1 MTKAARGWWLLLRQ
15 EVLRLLHRLAALLHR
30 LLALHWLALLRLLL
44 VALLL
49 HRLLALLGLLLV
61 ALLRL
66 LHWLTLRRLLL
77 VAALLHW
84 LALLLHRLPALWL
97 LLEALLR
104 LAALWHTAATLTEY
118 RGRVEA
124 TAAELLARRVLA
136 GVDSHAV
143 KAGRDPLRLVVVVP
157 RVNDNA
163 NRLALVNQLAVLH
176 RVGEHLARFVVNVR
190 HAVR

>member
-15 EVLRLLHRLAALLHR
+15 EVLRLLHWLALLLHR
-30 LLALHWLALLRLLL
+30 LLALHWLALL
-44 VALLL
+44 
-49 HRLLALLGLLLV
+49 HRLLVLAHWLPLLGLLLV

-77 VAALLHW
+77 IATLLHW
-84 LALLLHRLPALWL
+84 LALLLHRLAALWL

-104 LAALWHTAATLTEY
+104 LAALRHTATTLTEY
-118 RGRVEA
+118 RGRVKAA
-124 TAAELLARRVLA
+124 TAELLARCVLA

-143 KAGRDPLRLVVVVP
+143 KASRDPLRLVVVVP
-157 RVNDNA
+157 RVDDNA

>member
-1 MTKAARGWWLLLRQ
+1 M
-15 EVLRLLHRLAALLHR
+15 RLLHRLAALW
-30 LLALHWLALLRLLL
+30 LLLLIALLRLLL
-44 VALLL
+44 RRLLLLIALLL
-49 HRLLALLGLLLV
+49 IALRRLLLI

-77 VAALLHW
+77 IA
-84 LALLLHRLPALWL
+84 ALLLHRLAALWL
-97 LLEALLR
+97 LLLIALLR
-104 LAALWHTAATLTEY
+104 LALLLHMLAALWHTAATVTEY
-118 RGRVEA
+118 RPGIEA
-124 TAAELLARRVLA
+124 AAELLARCVCA
-136 GVDSHAV
+136 GVDPHAV

-157 RVNDNA
+157 AMHDHA